1 MLAGAVPIVLEGWLA
16 PYLKGGTVDNQ
27 LLDLVVLAL
36 YFAVMIGAGYWGLR
50 RARSADDYLVAGRRL
65 GPFMYVGCMA
75 AVVLGGAS
83 TIGGVALGYDNGI
96 SGMWLVF
103 WIGMGVIALGV
114 LMSSR
119 LSRLGVYTVSEM
131 LENRYG
137 VASRLISAIIIAA
150 YALMIAVT
158 STIAIGTVFNVVLP
172 LSASVAILLA
182 GGLTVVYSVAGGMWS
197 ITLTDIIQFCIMT
210 VGIFFLLLPFSL
222 VAAGGFAGM
231 QEALPASYFDITAIG
246 WQTIFTYFLLFFF
259 GLMIGQDIWQR
270 VFTARSP
277 GVARW
282 GSVAAGVYCL
292 LYALAGALVGTAARV
307 ILPGIQSD
315 NAFARITTEA
325 LPAGITGLVLAAA
338 LAAVMSTA
346 SAGLLASSTILANDV
361 YAGFIARDDHNKVLV
376 NRATTLLVGVVVLVI
391 SLIVSDV
398 VGALTVAYD
407 LLSGAL
413 FVPIVGALF
422 WRRATAAGAL
432 ASMAAGSVVVV
443 IFMVVDGLF
452 ANTPIIWGMLAS
464 LVAFVVVS
472 LLTPRPSEERMR
484 TWERR
489 LTGSGAEGE
498 T

>member
-1 MLAGAVPIVLEGWLA
+1 M
-16 PYLKGGTVDNQ
+16 DNQ
-27 LLDLVVLAL
+27 LLDFVVLAL

-65 GPFMYVGCMA
+65 GPFMYIGCMA

-83 TIGGVALGYDNGI
+83 TIGGVALGYDYGI

-103 WIGMGVIALGV
+103 WIGMGVIALGI

-137 VASRLISAIIIAA
+137 AASRLISAIIIAA

-172 LSASVAILLA
+172 LSSSVAILVA
-182 GGLTVVYSVAGGMWS
+182 GGLVVVYSVAGGMWS

-210 VGIFFLLLPFSL
+210 VGIFLLLLPFSIF
-222 VAAGGFAGM
+222 AAGGLSGM
-231 QEALPASYFDITAIG
+231 QEALPASYFDFTAIG

-277 GVARW
+277 EIARW
-282 GSVAAGVYCL
+282 GSIAAGVYCL

-315 NAFARITTEA
+315 NAFARITIEA
-325 LPAGITGLVLAAA
+325 LPVGITGLVLAAA

-361 YAGFIARDDHNKVLV
+361 YAGFIARDEHNKVLV
-376 NRATTLLVGVVVLVI
+376 NRATTLLVGIVVLVI

-432 ASMAAGSVVVV
+432 ASMAAGSAVVV

-472 LLTPRPSEERMR
+472 LLTPRPSEQRMR
-484 TWERR
+484 AWERR
-489 LTGSGAEGE
+489 LTGAGAERQR
-498 T
+498 

>member
-1 MLAGAVPIVLEGWLA
+1 L
-16 PYLKGGTVDNQ
+16 DNQ
-27 LLDLVVLAL
+27 LLDYVVIAL
-36 YFAVMIGAGYWGLR
+36 YFAVMIGAGYWGLK

-65 GPFMYVGCMA
+65 GPFMYVGTLS

-83 TIGGVALGYDNGI
+83 TIGGIALGYENGI

-103 WIGMGVIALGV
+103 WIGMGVIALGI
-114 LMSSR
+114 LMSTR

-137 VASRLISAIIIAA
+137 SASRLISAIIIAA

-158 STIAIGTVFNVVLP
+158 STIAIGTVFNVVLG
-172 LSASVAILLA
+172 LSPSVAILVA
-182 GGLTVVYSVAGGMWS
+182 GGIVVAYSVAGGMWS
-197 ITLTDIIQFCIMT
+197 ITLTDYLQFLIMT
-210 VGIFFLLLPFSL
+210 VGIFFLLLPLSIA
-222 VAAGGFAGM
+222 AAGGFSGM
-231 QEALPASYFDITAIG
+231 QEALPASYFSLTAIG
-246 WQTIFTYFLLFFF
+246 GQTIFTYFLLFFF

-277 GVARW
+277 EIARW

-307 ILPGIQSD
+307 MLPDLSTPD
-315 NAFARITTEA
+315 NAFARIATEA
-325 LPAGITGLVLAAA
+325 LPAGITGLVIAAA

-361 YAGFIARDDHNKVLV
+361 YAGFIVRGEHNKVLV
-376 NRATTLLVGVVVLVI
+376 SRVTTLLVGVVVLVI

-407 LLSGAL
+407 LLTGAL

-422 WRRATAAGAL
+422 WTRATAAGAL
-432 ASMAAGSVVVV
+432 ASIVVSSVVVV
-443 IFMVVDGLF
+443 ALMAILGLF
-452 ANTPIIWGMLAS
+452 ANEPITYGLLVS
-464 LVAFVVVS
+464 LVVFVVVS
-472 LLTPRPSEERMR
+472 LLTPRPSEDHMR
-484 TWERR
+484 IWEQR
-489 LTGSGAEGE
+489 LTGSGAERE
-498 T
+498 S

>member
-1 MLAGAVPIVLEGWLA
+1 LE
-16 PYLKGGTVDNQ
+16 NQ
-27 LLDLVVLAL
+27 LLDFVVLVL
-36 YFAVMIGAGYWGLR
+36 YFAVIIGAGYWGLK

-65 GPFMYVGCMA
+65 GPFMYIGCLA

-83 TIGGVALGYDNGI
+83 TIGGVALGYDYGI

-103 WIGMGVIALGV
+103 WIGMGVIALGI

-137 VASRLISAIIIAA
+137 AASRLISAIIIAA

-172 LSASVAILLA
+172 LSSSLAILVA
-182 GGLTVVYSVAGGMWS
+182 GGLVVAYSVAGGMWS

-210 VGIFFLLLPFSL
+210 VGIFFLLVPLSIS
-222 VAAGGFAGM
+222 AAGGLSAM

-277 GVARW
+277 EIARW

-307 ILPGIQSD
+307 ILPDLGSSD

-325 LPAGITGLVLAAA
+325 LPVGITGLVLAAA

-346 SAGLLASSTILANDV
+346 SAGLLASSTLLANDV
-361 YAGFIARDDHNKVLV
+361 YAGFISRGDHNKVLV
-376 NRATTLLVGVVVLVI
+376 SRVTTLLVGIVVLVI

-443 IFMVVDGLF
+443 TFMVLDGLF

-464 LVAFVVVS
+464 LVVFVVVS

-489 LTGSGAEGE
+489 LTGSGAQGE
-498 T
+498 I

>member
-1 MLAGAVPIVLEGWLA
+1 L
-16 PYLKGGTVDNQ
+16 DNQ
-27 LLDLVVLAL
+27 LLDFVVLAL

-65 GPFMYVGCMA
+65 GPFMYIGCLA

-83 TIGGVALGYDNGI
+83 TIGGVALGYDYGI

-103 WIGMGVIALGV
+103 WIGMGVIALGI

-131 LENRYG
+131 LENRYRA
-137 VASRLISAIIIAA
+137 ASRLISAIIIAA

-172 LSASVAILLA
+172 LSSSVAILVA
-182 GGLTVVYSVAGGMWS
+182 GGLVVAYSVAGGMWS

-210 VGIFFLLLPFSL
+210 VGIFFLLLPLSIS
-222 VAAGGFAGM
+222 AAGGLSGM

-277 GVARW
+277 AIARW

-307 ILPGIQSD
+307 MLPDVQAD
-315 NAFARITTEA
+315 NAFARIATEA
-325 LPAGITGLVLAAA
+325 LPVGITGLVLAAA

-361 YAGFIARDDHNKVLV
+361 YAGFIARGDHNKVLV
-376 NRATTLLVGVVVLVI
+376 SRVTTLLVGIVVLVI

-443 IFMVVDGLF
+443 IFMVLDGLF

-464 LVAFVVVS
+464 LVVFVVVS

-498 T
+498 I

>member
-1 MLAGAVPIVLEGWLA
+1 L
-16 PYLKGGTVDNQ
+16 DNQ
-27 LLDLVVLAL
+27 LLDFVVLAL

-65 GPFMYVGCMA
+65 GPFMYIGCLA

-83 TIGGVALGYDNGI
+83 TIGGVALGYDYGI

-137 VASRLISAIIIAA
+137 AASRLISAIIIAA

-172 LSASVAILLA
+172 LSSSLAILVA
-182 GGLTVVYSVAGGMWS
+182 GGLVVAYSVAGGMWS

-210 VGIFFLLLPFSL
+210 VGIFFLLVPLSIS
-222 VAAGGFAGM
+222 AAGGLSAM

-277 GVARW
+277 EIARW

-307 ILPGIQSD
+307 ILPDLGSSD

-325 LPAGITGLVLAAA
+325 LPVGITGLVLAAA

-346 SAGLLASSTILANDV
+346 SAGLLASSTLLANDV
-361 YAGFIARDDHNKVLV
+361 YAGFISRGDHNKVLV
-376 NRATTLLVGVVVLVI
+376 SRVTTLLVGIVVLVI

-443 IFMVVDGLF
+443 IFMVLDGLF

-464 LVAFVVVS
+464 LVVFVVVS

-498 T
+498 I

>member
-1 MLAGAVPIVLEGWLA
+1 
-16 PYLKGGTVDNQ
+16 VDNQ
-27 LLDLVVLAL
+27 LLDFVVIAL

-65 GPFMYVGCMA
+65 GPFMYIGCLG

-83 TIGGVALGYDNGI
+83 TIGGVALGYENGI

-103 WIGMGVIALGV
+103 WIGMGVIALGI
-114 LMSSR
+114 LMSTR

-137 VASRLISAIIIAA
+137 AASRLISAIIIAA

-172 LSASVAILLA
+172 LSPTVAILVA
-182 GGLTVVYSVAGGMWS
+182 GGIVVAYSVAGGMWS

-210 VGIFFLLLPFSL
+210 VGIFFLLLPL
-222 VAAGGFAGM
+222 TIAAAGGFSGM
-231 QEALPASYFDITAIG
+231 QETLPASYFDLTSIG

-277 GVARW
+277 EIARW
-282 GSVAAGVYCL
+282 GSVVAGVYCL

-307 ILPGIQSD
+307 LLPDIQAD
-315 NAFARITTEA
+315 NAFARVATEA
-325 LPAGITGLVLAAA
+325 LPVGITGLVLAAA

-361 YAGFIARDDHNKVLV
+361 YAGFVARGDHNRVLV
-376 NRATTLLVGVVVLVI
+376 SRVATLLVGIVTLVI

-443 IFMVVDGLF
+443 VFMVVDGLF

-464 LVAFVVVS
+464 LVVFVVVS
-472 LLTPRPSEERMR
+472 LLTRRPSEERIR

-498 T
+498 I